1 MIRFSSVVMIRFSSV
16 VMIRFSSIVSGLQS
30 PPSSLVL
37 LQRKRDRSDGEGA
50 SPMQGLT
57 KMEQVL

>member
-1 MIRFSSVVMIRFSSV
+1 MIRFSSVVMIRFS
-16 VMIRFSSIVSGLQS
+16 RIVSGLQS